1 MPQILVSIRIADIGN
16 GFPHLYDFV
25 RVGVNVY
32 QVDTINSSIQR
43 QQTAPNFVYATCC
56 HVGTVVGFAA
66 QDVDNMN
73 RYSAQQCD
81 GKSWFNLQRSIN
93 GTHWVNNIDNTADGA
108 DNTFGL

>member
-25 RVGVNVY
+25 RVGNNVY

-43 QQTAPNFVYATCC
+43 QQTAPNFVYATGC

-73 RYSAQQCD
+73 RYSAMQCD
-81 GKSWFNLQRSIN
+81 GKSWFNLQKSIN

-108 DNTFGL
+108 DDTFGL